1 VPRDSVEKKIR
12 FELDQIG
19 KLLDKYDYLLTK
31 ANSDEEMDDI
41 EVTALASV
49 LHSFYN
55 AVENIFLQ
63 ISKNIDGNVPR
74 GSNWHKDLLIQ
85 MSEDTRNREEIISRE
100 LQLKLLEYLAF
111 RHFFRHS
118 YSFYLDWDEME
129 ELVVN
134 MGQVKEE
141 FEEEIEDFL
150 EKK

>member
-1 VPRDSVEKKIR
+1 MPRESVERKIG
-12 FELDQIG
+12 FELDQIE
-19 KLLDKYDYLLTK
+19 KLLDKYDDLLTK
-31 ANSDEEMDDI
+31 AKSNKELDDV

-63 ISKNIDGNVPR
+63 ISKNIDENVPG

-85 MSEDTRNREEIISRE
+85 MAEGTGDREEIISKE

-111 RHFFRHS
+111 RHFYRHS
-118 YSFYLDWDEME
+118 YSFYLDWEEME

-134 MGQVKEE
+134 ITDVKEE
-141 FEEEIEDFL
+141 LEEEIEDFL